1 MKDNITECKLTCL
14 FFHFLS
20 LSGNGNRTL
29 LRTAG
34 CGFFII
40 WPLFPFILLI
50 AKKEL
55 VSLEIETLTRID
67 KKKLK
72 KSTIKF
78 FPFFGQVNFVAQSKR
93 QIGGKTEQAQQV
105 ENQRS
110 RQIYH
115 SMSCQ
120 HANFLSILVAN
131 GISQRLCFLAL
142 LRNCFLLGTEQA
154 NKGAIGSFCL
164 REIKVLV

>member
-1 MKDNITECKLTCL
+1 MKDNITEYKLTCL
-14 FFHFLS
+14 FFHFLG

-29 LRTAG
+29 LRTG

-67 KKKLK
+67 KKKKLK

-78 FPFFGQVNFVAQSKR
+78 LPFFAQSTR